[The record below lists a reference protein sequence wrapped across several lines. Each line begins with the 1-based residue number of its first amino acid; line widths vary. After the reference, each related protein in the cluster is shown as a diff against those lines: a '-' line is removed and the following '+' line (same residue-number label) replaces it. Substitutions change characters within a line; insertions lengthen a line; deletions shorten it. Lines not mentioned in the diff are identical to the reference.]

1 MKKSAQPLRAASG
14 LTASL
19 LAGRHLLLL
28 LALFTLRAF
37 GAEPPPLLLAASWR
51 SGLDVTQ
58 YLVSEKYDGVRGY
71 WDGQHLWTRAG
82 NPIQPPA
89 WFVAALPPQPLDGE
103 LWFGRGRF
111 EETSAAIRREIP
123 RDEEWR
129 QIRYQVFE
137 LPDAPGTFSERAE
150 RIRQIVTDANVP
162 WLVAVEQFH
171 LPDDKALNRRL
182 REVIKAGGEGLML
195 HRAAAPYVTG
205 RSDALL
211 KLKLWHD
218 AEAVVIGHLPGKGRH
233 AGHLGAL
240 RVRAPDG
247 REFSLGTGLSDA
259 QRRDPPPLGAAVT
272 YRYRELTAKGM
283 PRFASFWRVRTGE

>member
-1 MKKSAQPLRAASG
+1 MKKSA
-14 LTASL
+14 

-37 GAEPPPLLLAASWR
+37 GVEPPPLLLAESWR
-51 SGLDVTQ
+51 GSLDVTQ
-58 YLVSEKYDGVRGY
+58 YLVSEKFDGVRGY
-71 WDGQHLWTRAG
+71 WDGQRLWTRAG
-82 NPIQPPA
+82 NPIQPPT
-89 WFVAALPPQPLDGE
+89 WFATALPPIPLDGE
-103 LWFGRGRF
+103 LWLGRGRF
-111 EETSAAIRREIP
+111 EETSATIRREIP
-123 RDEEWR
+123 RETEWR

-150 RIRQIVTDANVP
+150 RIRQIVAQANVP
-162 WLVAVEQFH
+162 WLVAVEQFR

-182 REVIKAGGEGLML
+182 RDVVKAGGEGLML
-195 HRAAAPYVTG
+195 HRADAPYLAG

-218 AEAVVIGHLPGKGRH
+218 AEGVVIGHLPGKGRH
-233 AGHLGAL
+233 SGRLGAL

-259 QRRDPPPLGAAVT
+259 QRRDPPPLGATVT

-283 PRFASFWRVRTGE
+283 PRFASFWRVRGVE